1 MAHLIVGPT
10 NSGKSTFIEKNGLSP
25 VIFGFDI
32 ANSSVPEYGAIH
44 YNLLFGASKAQGVS
58 WVLEKEPV
66 FQKILGSG
74 NISQVTVIVAPVSEL
89 LERGKNRLLT
99 EKSREDAGPYSSDF
113 WLKAIEDTNMF
124 ALYETLFDLLESN
137 GLHFNVVYSSETVS
151 GYPQTDRTLVHRNLR
166 GEYLDVPNK
175 KDIEDVIS
183 LPGCEYQEVLLPRGF
198 RTGRAYQHLKGD
210 REATFSQLAVEDFQ
224 ERSIL
229 DIGSA
234 LGDMLFRAERYGA
247 SRLVGIEMM
256 DKRFKASLAIKSLVG
271 SVAEIQ
277 NNDFLKVDID
287 ETFDDVL
294 ILNVLHHVPDIRSFL
309 HKAFEL
315 TNKRLIVE
323 FPTMNDRLFRS
334 LGGFPRWIP
343 GFVLSQLPILGVS
356 HADKDQTYV
365 MTLAAIKRILSEVKP
380 FEVERLKSPISNRE
394 LVAFHA

>member
-25 VIFGFDI
+25 IIFGFDI
-32 ANSSVPEYGAIH
+32 ANNSIPVSGFIH
-44 YNLLFGASKAQGVS
+44 YNLLFGAGKAKGAS
-58 WVLEKEPV
+58 WALENEPV
-66 FQKILGSG
+66 FQKILNSG
-74 NISQVTVIVAPVSEL
+74 NISQVTVIVAPISEL
-89 LERGKNRLLT
+89 VARAKNRLLI
-99 EKSREDAGPYSSDF
+99 EKTREDAGTYSPDF
-113 WLKAIEDTNMF
+113 WLKVIEDTNIF
-124 ALYETLFDLLESN
+124 ALYETLFDLLEAI
-137 GLHFNVVYSSETVS
+137 GLEFDVVYSSQTVI

-175 KDIEDVIS
+175 KTIEEVIS
-183 LPGCEYQEVLLPRGF
+183 LPGCEYQETLLPRGL
-198 RTGRAYQHLKGD
+198 RTERAYKHLEGGRK
-210 REATFSQLAVEDFQ
+210 ETFTQLALEGFRD
-224 ERSIL
+224 RSIL

-277 NNDFLKVDID
+277 NNDFLQTDID

-294 ILNVLHHVPDIRSFL
+294 ILNVLHHVSDIRSFL

-315 TNKRLIVE
+315 TNKRLILE
-323 FPTMNDRLFRS
+323 FPTMNDPLFRS
-334 LGGFPRWIP
+334 LGGIPRWVP
-343 GFVLSQLPILGVS
+343 GFILAQLPILGVS
-356 HADKDQTYV
+356 HTDKNQTYV

-380 FEVERLKSPISNRE
+380 FEVQHLHSSIPNRE
-394 LVAFHA
+394 LVAFHV